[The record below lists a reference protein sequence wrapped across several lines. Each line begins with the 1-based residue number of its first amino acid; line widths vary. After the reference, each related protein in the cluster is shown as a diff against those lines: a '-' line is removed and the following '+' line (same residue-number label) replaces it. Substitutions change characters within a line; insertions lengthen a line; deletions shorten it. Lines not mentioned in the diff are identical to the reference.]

1 MKHQRYLIIDDFH
14 DTGICGPLSELAK
27 QYACALYITD
37 NLQDPKLPTDQPPK
51 QGRNRTKSNKR
62 RNTSHA
68 RHQAPR
74 SRTCSCP
81 EHLSASDM
89 SEADDSDNEPYPTR
103 HHRVHKTP
111 SIDSSTDSQT
121 SSTHNSA
128 SQTPLPDCTPPRSV
142 LETLIHKLS
151 KVNEIPG
158 ITSPNASRTELL
170 MFLKTFI
177 EKILVSQQT
186 PDVRNVES
194 PINPA
199 VEIQTPNESSA
210 EILDNATDCSRSEQ
224 TFLVE
229 EPVPDDTTQNVTKK
243 DKLDEPMHHV
253 VVQSSTD
260 SNEEINDTEFVA
272 ETTDQ
277 VLSESQVQE
286 SMDVTKLQNSVAP
299 DVVVETD
306 IVQMESDDTTLASNS
321 SEIHLASRRDPTG
334 EVNESQKLLSESN
347 SQKFPSPVQIGVSS
361 QSSQHSINPVI
372 PLLAPNPPPPHTF
385 FHLPGAPPN
394 QPILQQEGQ
403 FKFPQNLIYQPTLM
417 FLQHQQNMINA
428 QLMMHHK
435 PMIAQHPPNLM
446 NWNLIEPVRG
456 PTLSLNSNASL
467 SSPISQRVGGQ
478 NLNQLHHYS
487 PVVTSPSHHFGSE
500 VNSNMFLVHQKNR
513 DGVLK
518 APDNDS
524 SKESGYKPATGSTA
538 APQHVF
544 PATGPISTVIPAD
557 IQSPIGKSGSKSK
570 KRKLPEIECHPVVKP
585 QMPHMINIGA
595 GISDDSELIELQ
607 NKAIRDNL
615 PTYPPGLYQLGR
627 PFKNGRVR
635 LYRKDSFERGI
646 ELIPPTQSDD
656 ERIYRQ
662 LFTEGQV
669 LLSNLSHRPDRKFGE
684 KEIHPSIR
692 EKMKQPT
699 GQTVTAMHPKL
710 HHHGVQNLHPR
721 RRLNETVQTLQQDD
735 NEQHKAKVAR
745 LNQNMKPVT
754 ESVLVAV
761 YNTSPFRGQIVG
773 YRQIAAASLD
783 ELRKKEKLVPFTR
796 VSDYQNRSNANVELI
811 DLTGD
816 EEEEISVGIDT
827 SLQNVSISSGSQN
840 SVGKANSGSTEPRHQ
855 NVCEQ
860 KDKSMRVDQHHP
872 TKQFIP
878 PDYNKYDVTKTPRAR
893 VLNITPTNPYP
904 LIPHVKRTKH
914 KHTKIQLKHLNS
926 IYEMYKQH
934 KIIENDYAKLGQPI
948 GLAGFQ
954 VKQYINNQKAADRRK
969 ERKTQKVEESKNS
982 YGFNDNNQQ

>member
-1 MKHQRYLIIDDFH
+1 MM
-14 DTGICGPLSELAK
+14 SMK
-27 QYACALYITD
+27 QYACPLYITD
-37 NLQDPKLPTDQPPK
+37 NLQDSKLPTDQPPK
-51 QGRNRTKSNKR
+51 RGRNRTKSNER

-89 SEADDSDNEPYPTR
+89 SEANDSDNESYPTR

-128 SQTPLPDCTPPRSV
+128 SQTPLPDCTPPRSA
-142 LETLIHKLS
+142 LETLIHELS
-151 KVNEIPG
+151 KVSEIPS
-158 ITSPNASRTELL
+158 ITSPNAYRNELL
-170 MFLKTFI
+170 MSLKIYI
-177 EKILVSQQT
+177 EKMLVSQQT

-199 VEIQTPNESSA
+199 VEIQTPIESS
-210 EILDNATDCSRSEQ
+210 IMLQIVNATDCSRSEQ
-224 TFLVE
+224 TVPVK
-229 EPVPDDTTQNVTKK
+229 EPVTNDTTQNVTKK
-243 DKLDEPMHHV
+243 DQLDEPMHHV
-253 VVQSSTD
+253 VVQSSAD
-260 SNEEINDTEFVA
+260 SNEEINDTEFGA
-272 ETTDQ
+272 EITNQ

-286 SMDVTKLQNSVAP
+286 SMNVTKLQNTVAP
-299 DVVVETD
+299 EVVVETD
-306 IVQMESDDTTLASNS
+306 IVQLESDDTTLPSYS
-321 SEIHLASRRDPTG
+321 SEMHLPSRRDPTEKVG
-334 EVNESQKLLSESN
+334 ESQKKLISELN
-347 SQKFPSPVQIGVSS
+347 SQKYPSPVQIGVSS

-372 PLLAPNPPPPHTF
+372 PLLAPNPPPLHTF
-385 FHLPGAPPN
+385 LQLSGAPPN

-435 PMIAQHPPNLM
+435 PMIAQHPPNVM
-446 NWNLIEPVRG
+446 NWSLIEPVRG
-456 PTLSLNSNASL
+456 PTQSLNSNASL

-524 SKESGYKPATGSTA
+524 FKESGYKPPTGSTA

-557 IQSPIGKSGSKSK
+557 IQSPIGTSGSKSK
-570 KRKLPEIECHPVVKP
+570 KRKLPEIECHPVVMP

-615 PTYPPGLYQLGR
+615 PTCPPGLYQLGR

-662 LFTEGQV
+662 LFSKGQV

-699 GQTVTAMHPKL
+699 GQTVTAIHPKL
-710 HHHGVQNLHPR
+710 HHHGVHNLHPR

-796 VSDYQNRSNANVELI
+796 VSDFQNRSNANVELI

-816 EEEEISVGIDT
+816 EEEENSVLIDT
-827 SLQNVSISSGSQN
+827 SLQNVSISSGRQN
-840 SVGKANSGSTEPRHQ
+840 SVGKANLETTEPRHQ
-855 NVCEQ
+855 NVSQQ
-860 KDKSMRVDQHHP
+860 KDKSMRVDQPEAFNQHHP

-878 PDYNKYDVTKTPRAR
+878 PDNNKYDVTKTPRER
-893 VLNITPTNPYP
+893 VSKITPTNPYP
-904 LIPHVKRTKH
+904 LIPPVKRTKH
-914 KHTKIQLKHLNS
+914 KHTKIQLKQLNK

-934 KIIENDYAKLGQPI
+934 KISKTDYEKLGQPI

-954 VKQYINNQKAADRRK
+954 VKTFINNKKAAERRATRK
-969 ERKTQKVEESKNS
+969 ESSN
-982 YGFNDNNQQ
+982 YNIININ